1 VTTALLSS
9 ATRKTCPA
17 DGVEAASHFLHKLF
31 AGCGSEGL
39 VETRHG
45 QRTPSGEQIIN
56 VWSEWFS
63 INKLGSLARHAV
75 KISSEGRETYFG
87 VSIANLRKWVHERRV
102 PFIKLAN
109 GSLVRFRQRDLD
121 RLILNGLVEPR
132 QGKEGRE

>member
-1 VTTALLSS
+1 MTTKLLSV
-9 ATRKTCPA
+9 TCPTY
-17 DGVEAASHFLHKLF
+17 GVEASAHFLEYWF
-31 AGCGSEGL
+31 RGCEGL
-39 VETRHG
+39 VELRHG
-45 QRTPSGEQIIN
+45 QRTPDGEQIIN

-63 INKLGSLARHAV
+63 IDKLESLARHAV

-87 VSIANLRKWVHERRV
+87 VSIATLRKWVHERRV